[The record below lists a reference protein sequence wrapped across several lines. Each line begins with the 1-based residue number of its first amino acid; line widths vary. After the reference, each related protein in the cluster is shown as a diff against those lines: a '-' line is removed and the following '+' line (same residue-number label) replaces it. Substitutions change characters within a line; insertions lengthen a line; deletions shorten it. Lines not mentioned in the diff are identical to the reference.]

1 MHQCEKSKCDP
12 DKFKMSAFI
21 TQGQMFL
28 DQRSRHKVPFYAEK
42 LQISGSLYFRLFSCW
57 GKKWG
62 NFSRSAKKEL
72 IKNPNW
78 TEPGFFCFKTK
89 AALNFK
95 TSQKLIFFLPTKFH
109 SEKKKN
115 LQWFLDIITWQNRE
129 KDLIFVDPIDTRNSK
144 YG

>member
-12 DKFKMSAFI
+12 DKFKISAFI

-42 LQISGSLYFRLFSCW
+42 LQISGFLYFRLFSCW

-78 TEPGFFCFKTK
+78 TEPGIFFVSK
-89 AALNFK
+89 
-95 TSQKLIFFLPTKFH
+95 QKQLWILKLLKNKFFFLPTKFH

-115 LQWFLDIITWQNRE
+115 QQWFLDLKCSANICWLNR
-129 KDLIFVDPIDTRNSK
+129 KKI
-144 YG
+144 